1 MVGAT
6 NRVELLDD
14 ALLRP
19 GRFDKIIHV
28 PTPDLESR
36 LEILKVAAN
45 KIPVNRGNFC
55 DLKRLKSFAFF
66 FLFTV
71 SEVDL
76 RYYAEN
82 TEGFSGAD
90 LDNFCKEVA
99 LRALTVKGFSV
110 EEINPEDFQAVFETF
125 RASVKS

>member
-1 MVGAT
+1 MQ
-6 NRVELLDD
+6 
-14 ALLRP
+14 
-19 GRFDKIIHV
+19 
-28 PTPDLESR
+28 
-36 LEILKVAAN
+36 
-45 KIPVNRGNFC
+45 
-55 DLKRLKSFAFF
+55 FF

-99 LRALTVKGFSV
+99 LRALTEKGFSV
-110 EEINPEDFQAVFETF
+110 EEINLEDFQAVFETF